1 MILWM
6 KSYRVTIQMKVT
18 DRYFSEVM
26 FITLYN
32 VVQNKTVRVKNLL

>member
-1 MILWM
+1 
-6 KSYRVTIQMKVT
+6 MKVA

-26 FITLYN
+26 FITLYK

>member
-1 MILWM
+1 
-6 KSYRVTIQMKVT
+6 MKVT

-26 FITLYN
+26 FITLYK

>member
-1 MILWM
+1 
-6 KSYRVTIQMKVT
+6 MKVT

-32 VVQNKTVRVKNLL
+32 VMQNKTVRVKNLL